1 MLIPL
6 NESIRYDK
14 LNFNMFDILRLF
26 SKLMPEVTSRIEF
39 IVKDKN
45 GLKLNISFI
54 KLINMLKS
62 IIIPKTSRH
71 DEIDLFMVLINS
83 L

>member
-14 LNFNMFDILRLF
+14 LNFNMFDILSVF